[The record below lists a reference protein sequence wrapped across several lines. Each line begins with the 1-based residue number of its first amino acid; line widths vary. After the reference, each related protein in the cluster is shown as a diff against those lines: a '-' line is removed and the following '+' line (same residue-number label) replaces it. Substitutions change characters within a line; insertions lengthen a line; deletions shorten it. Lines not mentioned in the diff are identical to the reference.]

1 MAAVVTPLPWARC
14 KEETHYGTTYLLCV
28 LV

>member
-1 MAAVVTPLPWARC
+1 MADVVTHLPWAGC
-14 KEETHYGTTYLLCV
+14 KEETQYGTTYLLCA